1 MIWKFL
7 KQNVLSPK
15 SLNWVQHLV
24 SRIGLLIDAL
34 KLEPNLYKNVWK
46 TSMTSPR
53 PMLKNTVHSSSGFL
67 PWGHFQDGGCAVEF
81 LCRNA
86 NNLRQFVNVSSL
98 LETEPHHNHIKWTEA
113 VVVKVRQNF
122 IHQLWT
128 FFGSVVF
135 QESLHSTP
143 VIADTL
149 SVIVRV
155 RNSGS
160 LFQSFFLCVS
170 PGDWLLSASAGC
182 P

>member
-53 PMLKNTVHSSSGFL
+53 PMLKNTVHSSSGVL
-67 PWGHFQDGGCAVEF
+67 PWGHFQDGGCDVEF

-98 LETEPHHNHIKWTEA
+98 LETEPHNHIKWTEA
-113 VVVKVRQNF
+113 VVIKVRQNF

-128 FFGSVVF
+128 FLGSAVF
-135 QESLHSTP
+135 QESLHSTR
-143 VIADTL
+143 VIADAL
-149 SVIVRV
+149 GGKI
-155 RNSGS
+155 
-160 LFQSFFLCVS
+160 
-170 PGDWLLSASAGC
+170 
-182 P
+182 